1 MNKQYDHKYNIDEK
15 ENMSCDARELKE
27 EDVRTLLSRE
37 MWYAPNYLQTFTTNL
52 CKKTNIPSLTKLKSC
67 SLFHYKKQEYVVY
80 KSPNFAI
87 INTETLK
94 HSSG

>member
-37 MWYAPNYLQTFTTNL
+37 M
-52 CKKTNIPSLTKLKSC
+52 
-67 SLFHYKKQEYVVY
+67 
-80 KSPNFAI
+80 
-87 INTETLK
+87 
-94 HSSG
+94 